1 MVAAK
6 TTGHAKNL
14 SKSSPFPAASSA
26 KTLQGPSSAFAKTIL
41 TKSFAAKN
49 KPANQMSDE

>member
-6 TTGHAKNL
+6 TTGLARNL

-26 KTLQGPSSAFAKTIL
+26 KTLQGPSNAFAKTIL
-41 TKSFAAKN
+41 TKTFAAKN
-49 KPANQMSDE
+49 KPENQMSDE